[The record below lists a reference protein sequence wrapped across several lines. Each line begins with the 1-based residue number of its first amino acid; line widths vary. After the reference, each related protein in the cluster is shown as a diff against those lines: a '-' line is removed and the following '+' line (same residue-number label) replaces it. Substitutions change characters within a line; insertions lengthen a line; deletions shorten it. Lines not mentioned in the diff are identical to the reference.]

1 MSPTTSGFAAAS
13 DASAEPVAVVCG
25 HSEAFD
31 GF

>member
-1 MSPTTSGFAAAS
+1 MSPTASGFAVAS
-13 DASAEPVAVVCG
+13 DASAEPLAVVCG